1 MPELTSATPVE
12 IDTFLAANWEEQAK
26 ANRKLAWAKSAVRRI
41 AGQKQDR
48 RTKLWNGTLTE
59 AIDRCSEIAQV
70 SGYAGNQF
78 VAGVEEVVEGT
89 ICLEMLTE
97 EAIPYEAEYTRRP
110 WNRYFIVRNSNGH
123 VHRERNCSTCYSTT
137 VYGWIVELAD
147 ASEEAL
153 VAEYGELACTVCF
166 PSAPTFKG
174 FGDGTSAIARFS
186 TAEKEARAAE
196 KAEKDAL
203 KAAKNL
209 VEPVR
214 LGRWTITTIYSAKQ
228 ELKSFVERNIY
239 YGEEEE
245 RTNGI
250 QVLSAALARRDID
263 VAPLI
268 AKWTKAANK
277 EANR

>member
-48 RTKLWNGTLTE
+48 RTELWNGTLTE

-70 SGYAGNQF
+70 SGYAGNQ
-78 VAGVEEVVEGT
+78 ANGALDDLLDARNE
-89 ICLEMLTE
+89 LETLTE

-174 FGDGTSAIARFS
+174 FGDGTSAIARF
-186 TAEKEARAAE
+186 TLTE
-196 KAEKDAL
+196 
-203 KAAKNL
+203 NH
-209 VEPVR
+209 
-214 LGRWTITTIYSAKQ
+214 
-228 ELKSFVERNIY
+228 
-239 YGEEEE
+239 
-245 RTNGI
+245 
-250 QVLSAALARRDID
+250 
-263 VAPLI
+263 APLRRLRR
-268 AKWTKAANK
+268 TP
-277 EANR
+277 